1 LAKKAAETIA
11 LVVDGEGAEILLSK
25 LLKGAT
31 DSQVI
36 SLRWEICL
44 FILKD
49 FVPYLG
55 DGCDASLILVSMT
68 YKVLVSIDI
77 QTNII
82 QS

>member
-36 SLRWEICL
+36 SFRWEICL

-55 DGCDASLILVSMT
+55 LL
-68 YKVLVSIDI
+68 
-77 QTNII
+77 
-82 QS
+82 